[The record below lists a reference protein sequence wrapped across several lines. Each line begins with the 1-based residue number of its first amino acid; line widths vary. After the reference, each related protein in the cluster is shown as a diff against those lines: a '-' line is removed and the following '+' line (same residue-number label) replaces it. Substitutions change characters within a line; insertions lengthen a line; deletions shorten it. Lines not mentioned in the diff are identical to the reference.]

1 MGVFGCFWFFFS
13 MMTYGAAVPSG
24 VFLSAIFVGCAIG
37 QIYEDIRENL
47 FEATLYSSM
56 PLVLGAASM
65 MSSYTRL
72 SYSIVVLM
80 LETSNSFNLAIPMII
95 AVFTSK
101 TVADWIN
108 NGLFD
113 REVRNLQMPLL
124 KGTCTAEDIKAQKVM
139 SQILITVPSIADLQS
154 LQKALS
160 SEHN

>member
-37 QIYEDIRENL
+37 QIYEDIRANL
-47 FEATLYSSM
+47 FGIEVTIYSSM

-124 KGTCTAEDIKAQKVM
+124 KGTCAVQDIKAQILM
-139 SQILITVPSIADLQS
+139 SQTLITVPSIADL
-154 LQKALS
+154 
-160 SEHN
+160 